1 LAEFAHV
8 IVTRFNLPSAGVESL
23 IRAKE
28 GWLRDRVALFERYC
42 LPSVLAQS
50 SQFFN
55 WIIYF
60 DPETPGW
67 LRERI
72 EAHTEKRSYTPVFRT
87 SVSPAD
93 LAADIDK
100 ITGRYGTRLITSSL
114 DNDDALAVDFV
125 ERLQAAALRPG
136 RMAVYLSRGL
146 IKSGRRVYLRV
157 DPTNAFPSV
166 VEDWNSAV
174 TCWADWHN
182 LLGNH
187 MPVLEL
193 HGDPGWLQV
202 IHGTNVSNRV
212 RGRLASPGEYTR
224 LFPTLL
230 DDVDTPSTAEELTD
244 LMAGRPWR
252 LARDSGRSLTKA
264 IIMQLVGKDGLDRL
278 KNLAAIGGDTRA
290 AR

>member
-1 LAEFAHV
+1 MAEFAHV

-50 SQFFN
+50 SQFFD

-72 EAHTEKRSYTPVFRT
+72 EAHTETRSYTPVFRT

-100 ITGRYGTRLITSSL
+100 ITGRCGTRLITSSL

-125 ERLQAAALRPG
+125 ERLQAAARRPG
-136 RMAVYLSRGL
+136 RTAVYLSRGL

-166 VEDWNSAV
+166 VEDWSSAV

-182 LLGNH
+182 LLGNQ

-193 HGDPGWLQV
+193 LGDPGWLQV

-212 RGRLASPGEYTR
+212 RGRLTSPGEYTR

-244 LMAGRPWR
+244 LMARRPWR

-264 IIMQLVGKDGLDRL
+264 TIMQLVGKDGLDRL
-278 KNLAAIGGDTRA
+278 KNLAAIRGDTRA